1 MGGIIT
7 ITLSSNPAINNGT
20 RNNEK
25 SNFRGIENLE
35 GRTIRHC
42 AHAPLVF
49 WTIDEGKTARMGAA
63 LLTEGAP
70 KMLNKLIPSE
80 RAFGNLRD

>member
-1 MGGIIT
+1 MNQVGWDRHDYT
-7 ITLSSNPAINNGT
+7 KLNKVNTATNNAT

-63 LLTEGAP
+63 LFRRVRP
-70 KMLNKLIPSE
+70 K
-80 RAFGNLRD
+80 